1 MVEAHTL
8 LTGDDLLRMSAAQ
21 EACYRFA
28 LVEGELKKM
37 PPTGG
42 PHGEMAINLG
52 AHLLAHVRQR
62 RLGHVVGDVGFY
74 LRRDPDTVRAP
85 DVAFIRAARV
95 PAGKLPEGFFPGPPD
110 LAVEVV
116 SPGDTATEMEAKVRD
131 YLASGVLRVWVVYPD
146 TRTVVVYRPDGTAT
160 RYGEDGVLQDEELLP
175 GFSLSLREL
184 FT

>member
-8 LTGDDLLRMSAAQ
+8 LTGEDLLRISASE
-21 EACYRFA
+21 EACYRFE
-28 LVEGELKKM
+28 LVKGELKKM
-37 PPTGG
+37 PPVGG
-42 PHGEMAINLG
+42 PHGGLTVWLG
-52 AHLLAHVRQR
+52 SLLAVYVRPR
-62 RLGHVVGDVGFY
+62 ALGHVAHDLGFY

-95 PAGKLPEGFFPGPPD
+95 PGGKLPEGFFQGPPD

-116 SPGDTATEMEAKVRD
+116 SPGDTAAEVEAKVRD
-131 YLASGVLRVWVVYPD
+131 YLASGTLRVWVVYPD
-146 TRTVVVYRPDGTAT
+146 TRTVVVHRADGTAT